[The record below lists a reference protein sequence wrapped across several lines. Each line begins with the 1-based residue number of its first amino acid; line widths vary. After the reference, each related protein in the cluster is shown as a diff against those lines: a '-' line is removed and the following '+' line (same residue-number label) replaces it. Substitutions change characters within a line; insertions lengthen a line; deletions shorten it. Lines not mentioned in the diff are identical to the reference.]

1 MPCFVQLSRI
11 FINDFDLL
19 QYESSHGKIKRAGF
33 PTESLRRKL
42 RSCSRNIFIYSSW
55 EKLFLS
61 LSVTKQKSDGHFK
74 CPSYLEGAV
83 TFDTGLNASSLPK
96 KEMSLNANCVQ
107 TQSGGRGWIRTTEVT
122 DNRFTVCP
130 LWPLG
135 NSPIFNFYQV

>member
-1 MPCFVQLSRI
+1 MSCFVQLSRI

-33 PTESLRRKL
+33 PTERFRRKL

-83 TFDTGLNASSLPK
+83 TFDTGLNASSLPEK
-96 KEMSLNANCVQ
+96 RNEPERELRPDSVWWARVD
-107 TQSGGRGWIRTTEVT
+107 SDHR
-122 DNRFTVCP
+122 
-130 LWPLG
+130 
-135 NSPIFNFYQV
+135 SH